1 MSLQQSIK
9 DQIKQAMLAKDA
21 IRLEVLRGIS
31 AASMNELVAKGRK
44 PQDELSDEEVLAVI
58 TRLAKQRKDSMDQFT
73 KGGRMDLVAEE
84 QAQYAVLETFLPTMM
99 SQDEIR
105 PIAMAKKE
113 ALGVTDK
120 SGLGKLVGAV
130 MSELKGKADGADVK
144 AVIESLF

>member
-21 IRLEVLRGIS
+21 VRLEVLRGIS
-31 AASMNELVAKGRK
+31 ASCMNELVAKGRK

-58 TRLAKQRKDSMDQFT
+58 TRLAKQRKDSIDQFT

-84 QAQYAVLETFLPTMM
+84 QGQYAVLETFLPTMM

-105 PIAMAKKE
+105 PIALAKKE
-113 ALGVTDK
+113 ALGVADK